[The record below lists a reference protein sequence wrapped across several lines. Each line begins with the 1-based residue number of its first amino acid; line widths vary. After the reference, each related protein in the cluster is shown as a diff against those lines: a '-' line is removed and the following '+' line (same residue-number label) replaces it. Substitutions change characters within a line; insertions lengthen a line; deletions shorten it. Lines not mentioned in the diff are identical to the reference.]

1 MFISAVLMIAGSAA
15 GQTSGSDS
23 SHSSVHPG
31 LTIQANI
38 DSALVTVDG
47 VRVGFTPL
55 TVDSLGAGKHILR
68 LQQPDL
74 LNWFATDITDT
85 IQSPPAGESRILHYT
100 FDRRAFIISQPFG
113 AEVYLGDSLCGTTP
127 LLMARQ
133 QLPTHPIISVR
144 KVGYD
149 TVTADLMNANRGVI
163 SLLLSPRWQRETGN
177 GLVLDESESSSSKSF
192 RLYVTGA
199 SAVLSGIAAAYLKVK
214 ADDRFL
220 DYTNTGDPSLLAQ
233 THRLDTA
240 SGIALGITQV
250 CFGIFTYF
258 LLSE

>member
-1 MFISAVLMIAGSAA
+1 MLISAILMIAGSAA
-15 GQTSGSDS
+15 GQASGTDS
-23 SHSSVHPG
+23 SHSSVRTG
-31 LTIQANI
+31 LTILTNI

-47 VRVGFTPL
+47 VRAGFTPL
-55 TVDSLGAGKHILR
+55 TIDSLGTGKHFLR

-85 IQSPPAGESRILHYT
+85 IQSPPPGESRILHYT
-100 FDRRAFIISQPFG
+100 FERRAFIISQPFG
-113 AEVYLGDSLCGTTP
+113 ALVYLGDSLCGTTP
-127 LLMARQ
+127 LLMARERA
-133 QLPTHPIISVR
+133 PGRSMISVR
-144 KVGYD
+144 KAGYD
-149 TVTADLMNANRGVI
+149 TVTADLMKADRGVI
-163 SLLLSPRWQRETGN
+163 SLLLSPQWQRESSN

-220 DYTNTGDPSLLAQ
+220 DYTNTGDPSLLSQ